1 MKDCICGRQ
10 IKRKE
15 NEERRKGKRG
25 DCVKDMVHKVEAKKA
40 DIYRVVSGTIQK

>member
-1 MKDCICGRQ
+1 MKDRIYGRQ

-40 DIYRVVSGTIQK
+40 DIYMVVSGFIQK